1 MLPRRISVS
10 LFIDQSII
18 WPVKRLQAF
27 KFQLRPGGQQER
39 EMRRF
44 AGACRFVFN
53 RALAL
58 QNENHEAGNK
68 YIPYGKMASWL
79 VEWKN
84 ATEMQW
90 LKDSPSQPLQQS
102 LKDLERA
109 YKNFFQKRA
118 AFPRFKKRGQN
129 DAFRYPQGVK
139 LDQENSRIF
148 LPKLGWM
155 RYRNSRQVT
164 GVVKNVTVSQSCGK
178 WYISIQTESEVS
190 TPVHPSASM
199 VGLDAGVAKLATLSD
214 GTVFE
219 PVNSFQKNQKTLA
232 RLQRQLSRK
241 VKFSNNWQKQKRK
254 IQRLHSCIANIRRD
268 YLHKVTTTVSKNHAM
283 IVIEDLKVSNMSKSA
298 AGTVSQPGRNVR
310 AKSGLNRTIL
320 DQGWYEMRRQ
330 LEYKQLWRGGQ
341 VLAVPPAYTSQRC
354 ACCGHT
360 AKENRL
366 SQSKFR
372 CQVCGYT
379 ANADVNGAR
388 NILAA
393 GHAVLACGEMVQ
405 SGRSLK
411 QEPTEMIQ
419 ATA

>member
-1 MLPRRISVS
+1 M
-10 LFIDQSII
+10 
-18 WPVKRLQAF
+18 KRLQAF
-27 KFQLRPGGQQER
+27 KFQLRPNGQQER

-68 YIPYGKMASWL
+68 YISYTKMTSWL
-79 VEWKN
+79 VEWKK
-84 ATEMQW
+84 APETQW

-139 LDQENSRIF
+139 LDQGNSRIF

-155 RYRNSRQVT
+155 RYRNNRQVA
-164 GVVKNVTVSQSCGK
+164 GIVKNVNVSQSCGK
-178 WYISIQTESEVS
+178 WYISIQTEYEVS
-190 TPVHPSASM
+190 EPVHLSTSM

-219 PVNSFQKNQKTLA
+219 PVNSFQKNQKKLA
-232 RLQRQLSRK
+232 TLQRQLSRK

-254 IQRLHSCIANIRRD
+254 IQRLHSRIANIRRD

-283 IVIEDLKVSNMSKSA
+283 IVIEDLKVSNMSRSA

-310 AKSGLNRTIL
+310 AKSGLNRSIL

-372 CQVCGYT
+372 CQACGYT

-393 GHAVLACGEMVQ
+393 GHAVLACGGMEQ
-405 SGRSLK
+405 SGRPLK

>member
-1 MLPRRISVS
+1 M
-10 LFIDQSII
+10 
-18 WPVKRLQAF
+18 KRLQAF
-27 KFQLRPGGQQER
+27 KFQLRPGGQQEC

-53 RALAL
+53 RALAR

-84 ATEMQW
+84 ATETQW
-90 LKDSPSQPLQQS
+90 LKDSPSQQLQQS

-109 YKNFFQKRA
+109 YKNFFRKRA

-199 VGLDAGVAKLATLSD
+199 IGLDAGVAKLATLSD
-214 GTVFE
+214 GTVFG

-254 IQRLHSCIANIRRD
+254 IQRLHSRIANIRRD

-310 AKSGLNRTIL
+310 AKSGLNRSIL

-330 LEYKQLWRGGQ
+330 LEYKQLWSGGQ

-366 SQSKFR
+366 SQSQFR

-405 SGRSLK
+405 SGRPLK

>member
-1 MLPRRISVS
+1 M
-10 LFIDQSII
+10 
-18 WPVKRLQAF
+18 KRLQAF

-53 RALAL
+53 RALAR
-58 QNENHEAGNK
+58 QNENHEVGNK

-84 ATEMQW
+84 ATETQW
-90 LKDSPSQPLQQS
+90 LKDAPSQPLQQS

-109 YKNFFQKRA
+109 YKNFFRKRA

-129 DAFRYPQGVK
+129 DVFRYPQGVK
-139 LDQENSRIF
+139 LDQE
-148 LPKLGWM
+148 
-155 RYRNSRQVT
+155 NSRQVT

-219 PVNSFQKNQKTLA
+219 PVNSFQKNQKKLA

-268 YLHKVTTTVSKNHAM
+268 YLHKVTTAVSKNHAM

-310 AKSGLNRTIL
+310 AKSGLNRSIL

-405 SGRSLK
+405 SGRPLK

>member
-1 MLPRRISVS
+1 
-10 LFIDQSII
+10 
-18 WPVKRLQAF
+18 
-27 KFQLRPGGQQER
+27 
-39 EMRRF
+39 MRRF

-53 RALAL
+53 RALAF
-58 QNENHEAGNK
+58 QNENREAGNK
-68 YIPYGKMASWL
+68 YIPYTKMASWL
-79 VEWKN
+79 IEWKS
-84 ATEMQW
+84 APGTAW
-90 LKDSPSQPLQQS
+90 LKETPSQPLQQS
-102 LKDLERA
+102 LKDLERS

-118 AFPRFKKRGQN
+118 AFPRFKKRGKS
-129 DAFRYPQGVK
+129 DSFRYPQGVK
-139 LDQENSRIF
+139 LEQGNSRIY
-148 LPKLGWM
+148 LPKLGWIG
-155 RYRNSRQVT
+155 YRNSREVI
-164 GVVKNVTVSQSCGK
+164 GEVKNVTVNQSCGK
-178 WYISIQTESEVS
+178 WYVSIQTEYEVAA
-190 TPVHPSASM
+190 PAHHAKSM
-199 VGLDAGVAKLATLSD
+199 VGLDAGVTKLATLSD
-214 GTVFE
+214 GTVYH
-219 PVNSFQKNQKTLA
+219 PVNSFKANQRKLA
-232 RLQRQLSRK
+232 KLQRQLSRK
-241 VKFSNNWQKQKRK
+241 VKFSANWQKQKKK
-254 IQRLHSCIANIRRD
+254 IQRLHSHIANIRRD
-268 YLHKVTTTVSKNHAM
+268 YLHKVTSEISKNHAM
-283 IVIEDLKVSNMSKSA
+283 IVVEDLKVSNMSKSA
-298 AGTVSQPGRNVR
+298 KGTAEQPGRNVR
-310 AKSGLNRTIL
+310 AKSGLNRSIL

-354 ACCGHT
+354 AYCGHT

>member
-1 MLPRRISVS
+1 M
-10 LFIDQSII
+10 
-18 WPVKRLQAF
+18 KRLQAF

-53 RALAL
+53 RALAR

-84 ATEMQW
+84 ATETQW
-90 LKDSPSQPLQQS
+90 LKDAQSQPLQQS

-109 YKNFFQKRA
+109 YKNFFRKRA

-219 PVNSFQKNQKTLA
+219 PVNSFQKNQKKLA

-310 AKSGLNRTIL
+310 AKSGLNRSIL

-405 SGRSLK
+405 SGRPLK

>member
-1 MLPRRISVS
+1 M
-10 LFIDQSII
+10 
-18 WPVKRLQAF
+18 KRLQAF
-27 KFQLRPGGQQER
+27 KFQLRPDGQQER

-68 YIPYGKMASWL
+68 YISYTKMTSWL
-79 VEWKN
+79 VEWKD
-84 ATEMQW
+84 TPEMQW
-90 LKDSPSQPLQQS
+90 LKDAPSQPLQQS
-102 LKDLERA
+102 LKDLEGA

-118 AFPRFKKRGQN
+118 KPPRFKKRGRN

-139 LDQENSRIF
+139 LDQRNSRIF

-155 RYRNSRQVT
+155 RYRNSQDVL
-164 GVVKNVTVSQSCGK
+164 GAVKNVTVSQSCGK
-178 WYISIQTESEVS
+178 WYISIQTEYEVS
-190 TPVHPSASM
+190 ESVHPSTSM

-219 PVNSFQKNQKTLA
+219 PVNSFQKNRKKLA
-232 RLQRQLSRK
+232 RFQRQLSRK
-241 VKFSNNWQKQKRK
+241 VKFSNNWQKQKYK
-254 IQRLHSCIANIRRD
+254 IQRQHSRIANIRRD
-268 YLHKVTTTVSKNHAM
+268 CLHKVTTAISKNHAM
-283 IVIEDLKVSNMSKSA
+283 IVIEDLKVKNMSRSA
-298 AGTVSQPGRNVR
+298 TGTTGQPVRDVR
-310 AKSGLNRTIL
+310 AKSGLNRSIL

-341 VLAVPPAYTSQRC
+341 VLTVSPAYTSQRC

-360 AKENRL
+360 EKENRL
-366 SQSKFR
+366 SQSRF
-372 CQVCGYT
+372 VCLASGYT

-393 GHAVLACGEMVQ
+393 WHAVLACGGMVQ
-405 SGRSLK
+405 SGRPLK

>member
-1 MLPRRISVS
+1 MKI
-10 LFIDQSII
+10 
-18 WPVKRLQAF
+18 
-27 KFQLRPGGQQER
+27 
-39 EMRRF
+39 F
-44 AGACRFVFN
+44 AVGMN
-53 RALAL
+53 
-58 QNENHEAGNK
+58 
-68 YIPYGKMASWL
+68 YIPYTKMASWL
-79 VEWKN
+79 VEWKKD
-84 ATEMQW
+84 TETEW

-109 YKNFFQKRA
+109 YKNFFQNRA

-164 GVVKNVTVSQSCGK
+164 GVVKNVTVSQSSGK

-219 PVNSFQKNQKTLA
+219 PVNSFQKNQKKLA

-254 IQRLHSCIANIRRD
+254 IQRLHSRIANIRRD

-310 AKSGLNRTIL
+310 AKSGLNRSIPE
-320 DQGWYEMRRQ
+320 QGWYEMRRQ
-330 LEYKQLWRGGQ
+330 FEYKQLWRGDQ
-341 VLAVPPAYTSQRC
+341 VLAVLPAYTSQRC
-354 ACCGHT
+354 ASCGHT

-393 GHAVLACGEMVQ
+393 GHAVLARGGMEQ
-405 SGRSLK
+405 SGRPLK
-411 QEPTEMIQ
+411 QEPTEIIQ

>member
-1 MLPRRISVS
+1 
-10 LFIDQSII
+10 
-18 WPVKRLQAF
+18 
-27 KFQLRPGGQQER
+27 
-39 EMRRF
+39 
-44 AGACRFVFN
+44 
-53 RALAL
+53 
-58 QNENHEAGNK
+58 
-68 YIPYGKMASWL
+68 
-79 VEWKN
+79 
-84 ATEMQW
+84 
-90 LKDSPSQPLQQS
+90 
-102 LKDLERA
+102 
-109 YKNFFQKRA
+109 
-118 AFPRFKKRGQN
+118 
-129 DAFRYPQGVK
+129 
-139 LDQENSRIF
+139 
-148 LPKLGWM
+148 
-155 RYRNSRQVT
+155 
-164 GVVKNVTVSQSCGK
+164 
-178 WYISIQTESEVS
+178 
-190 TPVHPSASM
+190 
-199 VGLDAGVAKLATLSD
+199 
-214 GTVFE
+214 
-219 PVNSFQKNQKTLA
+219 A
-232 RLQRQLSRK
+232 RLQRQLSRR

-254 IQRLHSCIANIRRD
+254 IQRLHSRIANIRRD

-310 AKSGLNRTIL
+310 AKSGLNRSIL

>member
-1 MLPRRISVS
+1 
-10 LFIDQSII
+10 
-18 WPVKRLQAF
+18 
-27 KFQLRPGGQQER
+27 
-39 EMRRF
+39 MRRF

-219 PVNSFQKNQKTLA
+219 PVNSFQKNQKKLA

-310 AKSGLNRTIL
+310 AKSGLNRSIL
-320 DQGWYEMRRQ
+320 DQGWYEIRRQ
-330 LEYKQLWRGGQ
+330 LAYKQLWRGGQ

-354 ACCGHT
+354 VCCGHT

-405 SGRSLK
+405 SGRPLK

>member
-1 MLPRRISVS
+1 MMMLILKAYKFRLEPTPE
-10 LFIDQSII
+10 QSQ
-18 WPVKRLQAF
+18 RLR
-27 KFQLRPGGQQER
+27 QLCGC
-39 EMRRF
+39 
-44 AGACRFVFN
+44 ARFVWNLGLAETKRILDSGEKLPSAFELN
-53 RALAL
+53 RMITVWKKMPEYIFLQDAYTDNLQQKLKDLHTAWKRYFDKKLAAKAPVWKRK
-58 QNENHEAGNK
+58 NEGRDSIRFVNFEK
-68 YIPYGKMASWL
+68 YCCLENRRVKLPSGLGWVKFRQSQRVNGKI
-79 VEWKN
+79 KN
-84 ATEMQW
+84 ATI
-90 LKDSPSQPLQQS
+90 SQL
-102 LKDLERA
+102 A
-109 YKNFFQKRA
+109 
-118 AFPRFKKRGQN
+118 GQ
-129 DAFRYPQGVK
+129 
-139 LDQENSRIF
+139 
-148 LPKLGWM
+148 
-155 RYRNSRQVT
+155 
-164 GVVKNVTVSQSCGK
+164 
-178 WYISIQTESEVS
+178 WYISFQVEIETAEPNHTS
-190 TPVHPSASM
+190 TTI

-219 PVNSFQKNQKTLA
+219 PVNSFQKNQKKLA

-254 IQRLHSCIANIRRD
+254 IQCLHSRIANIRRD

-310 AKSGLNRTIL
+310 AKSGLNRSIL

-366 SQSKFR
+366 SQSQFR

-393 GHAVLACGEMVQ
+393 GHAVLACGGTMQ
-405 SGRSLK
+405 SDRPLK
-411 QEPTEMIQ
+411 QEPDAEQSAVTH
-419 ATA
+419 

>member
-1 MLPRRISVS
+1 M
-10 LFIDQSII
+10 
-18 WPVKRLQAF
+18 KRLQAF

-53 RALAL
+53 RALAR

-84 ATEMQW
+84 ATETQW
-90 LKDSPSQPLQQS
+90 LKDSPSQPLQQL

-109 YKNFFQKRA
+109 YKNFFRKRA

-199 VGLDAGVAKLATLSD
+199 IGLDAGVAKLATLSD
-214 GTVFE
+214 GTVFG

-254 IQRLHSCIANIRRD
+254 IQRLHSRIANIRRD

-310 AKSGLNRTIL
+310 AKSGLNRSIL

-366 SQSKFR
+366 SQSQFR

>member
-1 MLPRRISVS
+1 MLILKAYKFRLEPTPE
-10 LFIDQSII
+10 QSQ
-18 WPVKRLQAF
+18 RLR
-27 KFQLRPGGQQER
+27 QLCGC
-39 EMRRF
+39 
-44 AGACRFVFN
+44 ARFVWNLGLAETKRILDSGEKLPSAFELN
-53 RALAL
+53 RMITVWKKMPEYIFLQDAYTDNLQQKLKDLHTAWKRCFDKKLAAKAPVWKRK
-58 QNENHEAGNK
+58 NEGRDSIRFVNFEK
-68 YIPYGKMASWL
+68 YCCLENRRVKLPSGLGWVKFRQSQRVNGKI
-79 VEWKN
+79 KN
-84 ATEMQW
+84 ATI
-90 LKDSPSQPLQQS
+90 SQL
-102 LKDLERA
+102 A
-109 YKNFFQKRA
+109 
-118 AFPRFKKRGQN
+118 GQ
-129 DAFRYPQGVK
+129 
-139 LDQENSRIF
+139 
-148 LPKLGWM
+148 
-155 RYRNSRQVT
+155 
-164 GVVKNVTVSQSCGK
+164 
-178 WYISIQTESEVS
+178 WYISFQVEIETAEPNHTS
-190 TPVHPSASM
+190 TTI

-219 PVNSFQKNQKTLA
+219 PVNSFQKNQKKLA

-241 VKFSNNWQKQKRK
+241 VRFSNNWQKQKRK
-254 IQRLHSCIANIRRD
+254 IQRLHSRIANIRRD

-298 AGTVSQPGRNVR
+298 AGTVSQQGRNVR

-366 SQSKFR
+366 SQSKFV

-393 GHAVLACGEMVQ
+393 GHAVLAWGGMVQ
-405 SGRSLK
+405 SDRPLK
-411 QEPTEMIQ
+411 QEPDAEQSAVTH
-419 ATA
+419 

>member
-1 MLPRRISVS
+1 
-10 LFIDQSII
+10 
-18 WPVKRLQAF
+18 
-27 KFQLRPGGQQER
+27 
-39 EMRRF
+39 MRRF

-53 RALAL
+53 RALAR

-84 ATEMQW
+84 ATETQW
-90 LKDSPSQPLQQS
+90 FNDSPSQPLQQS

-109 YKNFFQKRA
+109 YKNFFRKRA

-254 IQRLHSCIANIRRD
+254 IQRLHSRIANIRRD
-268 YLHKVTTTVSKNHAM
+268 YLHKVTTAVSKNHAM

-310 AKSGLNRTIL
+310 AKSGLNRSIL

-330 LEYKQLWRGGQ
+330 LEYKQLWSGGQ

>member
-1 MLPRRISVS
+1 M
-10 LFIDQSII
+10 
-18 WPVKRLQAF
+18 KRLQAF

-53 RALAL
+53 RALAR
-58 QNENHEAGNK
+58 QNENHEVGNK

-84 ATEMQW
+84 ATETQW
-90 LKDSPSQPLQQS
+90 LKDAQSQPLQQS

-109 YKNFFQKRA
+109 YKNFFRKRA

-129 DAFRYPQGVK
+129 DVFRYPQGVK

-219 PVNSFQKNQKTLA
+219 PVNSFQKNQKKLA

-310 AKSGLNRTIL
+310 AKSGLNRSIL

-330 LEYKQLWRGGQ
+330 LEYKQLWSGGQ

-393 GHAVLACGEMVQ
+393 GHAVLACGGMVQ
-405 SGRSLK
+405 SGRPLK